1 MPSKIERA
9 NAALASP
16 RPLWHGIMLV
26 AGGAIGAGMFA
37 LPLVASGA
45 WFVLSSLGLAFVC
58 CMTYLAAKL
67 LLDVNVRYPKG
78 SSFDTLISDILGSRF
93 AMVNNLSIA
102 FIMFILMYAYIT
114 AGAGILER
122 SLVVSLQAS
131 QYWPEGFVITRASLS
146 LVFASIAALFISLG
160 ASSVSRISGVLML
173 GMCASFVAANSGL
186 VLTLDVSTLI
196 DKTDSSLKYLLAAL
210 PVFVT
215 AFACAGLVPSLCEHY
230 ENKVL
235 DVKRALLFGL
245 LLALLVYVIWLMST
259 LGHISRV
266 SFLNVKGD
274 GGGLGALV
282 SALQNRTDSSTIK
295 FSLVWFSNFAVITSF
310 LSVGLGLVHFL
321 RDRFDLNKH
330 SHATLRAVLL
340 AFAPPLMGSLMA
352 PYGFVSAIAYAGVFV
367 AFSFFI
373 VPALMYKAVR
383 RATVLSVSEKAS
395 WCSVAGFGVLIII
408 LKIAGLFSIL
418 PSYP

>member
-1 MPSKIERA
+1 MSSKQERLSS
-9 NAALASP
+9 ALAGT

-45 WFVLSSLGLAFVC
+45 WFVLSSIGLAFVC

-67 LLDVNVRYPKG
+67 LLDVNVRYPEG
-78 SSFDTLISDILGSRF
+78 SSFDTLVSDILGPRY
-93 AMVNNLSIA
+93 AMINNLSIA

-122 SLVVSLQAS
+122 SMVSYLKDS
-131 QYWPEGFVITRASLS
+131 SFWPDDFEIARSALS
-146 LVFASIAALFISLG
+146 FVFATIAALFIALG
-160 ASSVSRISGVLML
+160 AASVSRVSGILML

-186 VLTLDVSTLI
+186 VFTLEFSMLLAQA
-196 DKTDSSLKYLLAAL
+196 DSSLNYLWAAL

-230 ENKVL
+230 QNKEL
-235 DVKRALLFGL
+235 DVKHALFFGL

-259 LGHISRV
+259 LGHISRA
-266 SFLNVKGD
+266 SFTEVKGD
-274 GGGLGALV
+274 GGGLSALV
-282 SALQNRTDSSTIK
+282 AALQIRTDSSAIK

-321 RDRFDLNKH
+321 RDRFDLDKQ
-330 SHATLRAVLL
+330 SHATLKAVLL
-340 AFAPPLMGSLMA
+340 AFVPPFIGSLLA

-373 VPALMYKAVR
+373 VPALMYKTVRQAAVL
-383 RATVLSVSEKAS
+383 TVSEKVS
-395 WCSVAGFGVLIII
+395 WYSVAGFGVLIII
-408 LKIAGLFSIL
+408 LKIAGLLSIL

>member
-1 MPSKIERA
+1 M
-9 NAALASP
+9 ALASP

-45 WFVLSSLGLAFVC
+45 WFVLSSVGLAFVC

-67 LLDVNVRYPKG
+67 LLDVNVRYPEG
-78 SSFDTLISDILGSRF
+78 SSFDTLISDTLGPRY
-93 AMVNNLSIA
+93 AMINNLSIA

-122 SLVVSLQAS
+122 SLITYFKTSPF
-131 QYWPEGFVITRASLS
+131 WPDDFEIARSSLS
-146 LVFASIAALFISLG
+146 LVFALLAALFIALG
-160 ASSVSRISGVLML
+160 ASSVSRVSGVLML
-173 GMCASFVAANSGL
+173 GMCTSFVAANSGL
-186 VLTLDVSTLI
+186 VLTLEFSILI
-196 DKTDSSLKYLLAAL
+196 NQADSSLSYLWAAL

-230 ENKVL
+230 QNKEL

-245 LLALLVYVIWLMST
+245 LLALFVYLVWLMST
-259 LGHISRV
+259 LGHISRD
-266 SFLNVKGD
+266 SFLSVKGD
-274 GGGLGALV
+274 GGGLNALV
-282 SALQNRTDSSTIK
+282 AALQTRTDSSAIK
-295 FSLVWFSNFAVITSF
+295 FSLDWFSNFAVITSF

-321 RDRFDLNKH
+321 RDRFNLDKQ
-330 SHATLRAVLL
+330 SHATLKAVLL
-340 AFAPPLMGSLMA
+340 AFMPPLTGSLIA

-373 VPALMYKAVR
+373 VPALMYKTAR
-383 RATVLSVSEKAS
+383 RAAALSFSEEVS
-395 WCSVAGFGVLIII
+395 WYSVAGFGVLIII